1 MVEWSSG
8 LRIRNNQRKCLTQ
21 KWKMIQWRRRGN
33 NVVGVDME
41 VGELVDGLVDDGL
54 EEEI

>member
-21 KWKMIQWRRRGN
+21 KWKMIQWRRRGIFF
-33 NVVGVDME
+33 VGVDME